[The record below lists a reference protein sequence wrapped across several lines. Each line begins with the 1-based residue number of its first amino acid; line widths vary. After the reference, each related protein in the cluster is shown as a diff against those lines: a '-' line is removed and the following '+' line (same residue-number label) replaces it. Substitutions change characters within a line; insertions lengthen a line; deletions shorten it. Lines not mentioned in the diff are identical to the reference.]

1 MAPLPAPIGSSG
13 IPRATEPHPRPRSR
27 AGWARRPAAALLLAG
42 VLLLPACAGLRGQPP
57 AGAREILVTAYAYT
71 SRVGETDSQPTLAA
85 SGARLRPGMRAIAV
99 SPDLLAIGLAYGTR
113 VEIEGLGEWIVL
125 DRMGDA
131 HRRSI
136 DLYLGEDLDAA
147 RAFGRQRVKLRWDR

>member
-1 MAPLPAPIGSSG
+1 M
-13 IPRATEPHPRPRSR
+13 
-27 AGWARRPAAALLLAG
+27 
-42 VLLLPACAGLRGQPP
+42 VPACAGPRGRPP
-57 AGAREILVTAYAYT
+57 AGAREIVVTAYAYT